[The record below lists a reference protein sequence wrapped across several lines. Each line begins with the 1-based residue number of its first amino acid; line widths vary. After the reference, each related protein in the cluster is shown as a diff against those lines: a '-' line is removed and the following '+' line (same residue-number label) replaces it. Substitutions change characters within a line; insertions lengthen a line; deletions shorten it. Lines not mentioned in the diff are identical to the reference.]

1 MWGRGDLNP
10 HAFRH
15 MILNHARL
23 PVPTLP
29 PKATLDTNYKPE
41 KVNQLSEKLTNS
53 TLQEFLNSR
62 RQGLS
67 AHTLLFY
74 QRCLSKAI
82 GIELTG
88 QGINSFLSSL
98 TCGNGK
104 FAYYRAIRAFVNWLI
119 RNDYIKD
126 NPLKR
131 VDPPKLSK
139 QILPS
144 PLTKYLSI

>member
-1 MWGRGDLNP
+1 M
-10 HAFRH
+10 
-15 MILNHARL
+15 
-23 PVPTLP
+23 
-29 PKATLDTNYKPE
+29 
-41 KVNQLSEKLTNS
+41 LSD
-53 TLQEFLNSR
+53 FLSSR

-67 AHTLLFY
+67 KHTLLFY

-82 GIELTG
+82 EIELTA

-98 TCGNGK
+98 AYGNGK
-104 FAYYRAIRAFVNWLI
+104 FAYFRAIRAFVNWLI

-131 VDPPKLSK
+131 VVPPKPSK

-144 PLTKYLSI
+144 LTTEQVNHLVEQVDSLRALSLYSLIVV